1 MLDPNSASAMI
12 FAAGFGT
19 RMGDLTV
26 DRPKPL
32 LQMHGR
38 ALIDYTLDHV
48 RAFGPRSVVVNAH
61 YHADQIQAHF
71 RDTDVHVALEPDEIL
86 DTGGGL
92 KAALPILDTDI
103 VITLNSDTLWRGPN
117 PIAALA
123 QHWDPDRMDALLL
136 CVPPEMAMGRTGGGD
151 FSIDCDGKISRGGP
165 YTYASVQIIKTAPLA
180 NWAENVFSL
189 NVIWDMLI
197 AQGRAH
203 GLVYNAPW
211 YDIGNKDSFNA
222 AAADL
227 GPL

>member
-1 MLDPNSASAMI
+1 MLDPNNTAAMI

-19 RMGDLTV
+19 RMGSLTA

-48 RAFGPRSVVVNAH
+48 RAFGPRAIVVNAH
-61 YHADQIQAHF
+61 YHADQVQAHF
-71 RDTDVHVALEPDEIL
+71 ANTDVVVTIEPDTIL

-92 KAALPILDTDI
+92 KAALPLLDTDI
-103 VITLNSDTLWRGPN
+103 VITMNSDTLWQGDN

-123 QHWDPDRMDALLL
+123 QHWDPESMDALLL
-136 CVPPEMAMGRTGGGD
+136 CVPPEMAIGHRGGGD
-151 FSIDCDGKISRGGP
+151 FSINPDGKISRGGR
-165 YTYASVQIIKTAPLA
+165 YTYAGVQIMKTAQIA
-180 NWAENVFSL
+180 DRNENVFSL

-197 AQGRAH
+197 EQGRAY

-227 GPL
+227 GPE

>member
-1 MLDPNSASAMI
+1 MLEPDKTAAMI

-19 RMGDLTV
+19 RMGALTQN
-26 DRPKPL
+26 RPKPL

-48 RAFGPRSVVVNAH
+48 RAFGPRTIVVNAH

-71 RDTDVHVALEPDEIL
+71 APTDVHVTIETDEIL

-92 KAALPILDTDI
+92 KAAMPLLDTDTI
-103 VITLNSDTLWRGPN
+103 ITLNSDTMWRGGN
-117 PIAALA
+117 PITALA

-151 FSIDCDGKISRGGP
+151 FSIDHNGKISRGGP
-165 YTYASVQIIKTAPLA
+165 YTYASVQIIKTAA
-180 NWAENVFSL
+180 VADRTERVFSL

-197 AQGRAH
+197 EQGRAY

-227 GPL
+227 GPE